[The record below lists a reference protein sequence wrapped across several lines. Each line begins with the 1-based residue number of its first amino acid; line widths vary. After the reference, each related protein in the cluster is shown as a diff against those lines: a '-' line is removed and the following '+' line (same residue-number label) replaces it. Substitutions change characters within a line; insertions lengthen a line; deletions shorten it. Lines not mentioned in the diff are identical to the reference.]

1 MWWPFGLLLGATR
14 FGLLSPVALT
24 FIIDK
29 TTNINIFFL
38 STATHGAGVRVYLH
52 SHYSDHAFATA

>member
-29 TTNINIFFL
+29 TTNINIFFFVNRNAWCWRARL
-38 STATHGAGVRVYLH
+38 
-52 SHYSDHAFATA
+52 FALTLF